1 MSLAV
6 TGTNSIAIERNCVS
20 LPAWFPADKAAAV
33 LRHQKKQ
40 FALLADQQGVTR
52 VASLDQL
59 THAPA
64 TKSVLWCGRPL
75 GPAVAPATS
84 PEEALRLLDAHPEAF
99 LPVVLGGVV
108 LGILT
113 RAALP
118 SVSRFPVH
126 APAAAHPAPLS
137 LAA

>member
-1 MSLAV
+1 MSHAV
-6 TGTNSIAIERNCVS
+6 SEESAIATERNCVS
-20 LPAWFPADKAAAV
+20 LPGWFPADKAAAV

-52 VASLDQL
+52 VASLEQL
-59 THAPA
+59 AHAPA

-75 GPAVAPATS
+75 GPAVAPTTS
-84 PEEALRLLDAHPEAF
+84 ADEASRLLDDHPETF
-99 LPVVLGGVV
+99 IPIVLGGVV

-113 RAALP
+113 RAAISSAPRLP
-118 SVSRFPVH
+118 VR
-126 APAAAHPAPLS
+126 APLAPQPALS